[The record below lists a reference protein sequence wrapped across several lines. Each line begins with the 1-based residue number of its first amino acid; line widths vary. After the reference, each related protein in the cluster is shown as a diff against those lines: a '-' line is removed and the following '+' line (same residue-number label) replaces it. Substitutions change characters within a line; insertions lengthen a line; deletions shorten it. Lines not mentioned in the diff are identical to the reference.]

1 MMVENEPVSTTK
13 PQADLFGAA
22 PDLPEGLAYA
32 PDALSRALEETLL
45 AELPRLPFR
54 EFAFHGFTGKR
65 RVVSFGYRYDFN
77 GGGLT
82 ESDPIPDFLDAA
94 REAAARFAGLAP
106 DALKHAHLIE
116 YRPGATIGWHKD
128 RPDFEDVVGLSLL
141 TPCTFRLRRKVSGKW
156 ERRAFTAEPRSV
168 YLLRGPA
175 RHEWEHSIPA
185 LPTLR
190 YSITF
195 RSMAKGR

>member
-1 MMVENEPVSTTK
+1 MSSAAL
-13 PQADLFGAA
+13 QHDLFGAA

-32 PDALSRALEETLL
+32 PEALTRAQEEALL

-65 RVVSFGYRYDFN
+65 RVVSFGYRYDFE
-77 GGGLT
+77 GGGLAQT
-82 ESDPIPDFLDAA
+82 DPIPEFLAPA

-116 YRPGATIGWHKD
+116 YRPGATIGWHRD
-128 RPDFEDVVGLSLL
+128 RPEFEDVIGLSLL
-141 TPCTFRLRRKVSGKW
+141 SPCTFRLRRKVAGKW

-175 RHEWEHSIPA
+175 RYEWEHSIPA

-195 RSMAKGR
+195 RSMAHKAA